1 MRNRAEVADVPVLG
15 FILNELRTGRRRP
28 RPARNALR
36 DHDRNRAKQEAEP
49 RPLALSVGS

>member
-28 RPARNALR
+28 RPARKALR